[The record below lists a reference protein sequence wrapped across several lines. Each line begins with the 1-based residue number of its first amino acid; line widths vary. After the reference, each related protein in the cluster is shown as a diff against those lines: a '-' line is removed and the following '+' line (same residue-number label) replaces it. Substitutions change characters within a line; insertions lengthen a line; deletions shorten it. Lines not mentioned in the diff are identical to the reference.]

1 MVKMDLLAMSQ
12 RKHIYILGKCDKRKM
27 LSDFIWE
34 IYLKSKKKKKNHKFS
49 LGFKSHSHVIF
60 IYSFCK
66 KHIVHIVMLRKYR
79 YNNHK
84 LWQANMTSAGWTGK

>member
-34 IYLKSKKKKKNHKFS
+34 IYLKSKKKKTTNFLS
-49 LGFKSHSHVIF
+49 A
-60 IYSFCK
+60 
-66 KHIVHIVMLRKYR
+66 LRAT
-79 YNNHK
+79 H
-84 LWQANMTSAGWTGK
+84 M